1 MVGADASVDLNL
13 TTVNH
18 ISECNTQTNS
28 VGNNTGASQKCGSI
42 EKKPCN
48 GFQQCNCTHVSDTT
62 NESFKESLIFSDYGK
77 VSTYS
82 ILMFFSKR

>member
-42 EKKPCN
+42 EKKPC
-48 GFQQCNCTHVSDTT
+48 T
-62 NESFKESLIFSDYGK
+62 
-77 VSTYS
+77 
-82 ILMFFSKR
+82 